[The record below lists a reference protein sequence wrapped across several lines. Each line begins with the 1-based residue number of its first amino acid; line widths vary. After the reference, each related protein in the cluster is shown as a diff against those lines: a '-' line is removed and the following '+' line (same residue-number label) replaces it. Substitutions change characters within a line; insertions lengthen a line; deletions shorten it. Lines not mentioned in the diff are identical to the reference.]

1 MTDLQILEHA
11 LFKMSIGYENIS
23 NKLIEITP
31 KTESRM
37 ENNYENS
44 IVFEFDENGNL
55 KSILAQGE

>member
-11 LFKMSIGYENIS
+11 LFKMNIGYENIS
-23 NKLIEITP
+23 NQLIEITP

-44 IVFEFDENGNL
+44 IVFEFDENGSL

>member
-11 LFKMSIGYENIS
+11 LFKMNVGYENIS

-44 IVFEFDENGNL
+44 VVFEFDENGNL

>member
-1 MTDLQILEHA
+1 MTDLHILEHA
-11 LFKMSIGYENIS
+11 LFKMNIGYENIS

-31 KTESRM
+31 RTESRM

-55 KSILAQGE
+55 KSILAQGD

>member
-11 LFKMSIGYENIS
+11 LFKMNIGYENIS
-23 NKLIEITP
+23 NQLIEITP

-44 IVFEFDENGNL
+44 IVFEFNENGNL

>member
-11 LFKMSIGYENIS
+11 LFKMNVGYENIS

-37 ENNYENS
+37 EYSYENS
-44 IVFEFDENGNL
+44 VVFEFDENGNL
-55 KSILAQGE
+55 KSIMAQGE